1 MKKPA
6 IIQIISR
13 YAPAPNRSGPFTYLF
28 DVMVF
33 LASQG
38 YTLDF
43 VILDPWFKEERLDA
57 TIRQIATVT
66 IMRLETPNVSLTT
79 PSLKMLL
86 RPIYTSLPTQILRP
100 VRALWYRFR
109 NQPIPG
115 IHRHDAPA
123 TPEEKQFIS
132 QRIAEI
138 QPEIVFA
145 NHTCLGNLFEDH
157 ELFQG
162 RLTAIITHHIES
174 QRTADFQ
181 QARLSVRHDAAWG
194 IEQEKA
200 LLQYAD
206 TLVAIQLDD
215 AKVLQQL
222 SPSADVLVVPM
233 SARLIP
239 HNPSEQIP
247 GRCLFVGSSID
258 HNVHGMTWFLRE
270 VWPLV
275 FAKEPQVTL
284 HICGTVC
291 ESLTQFAAPN
301 IQLLGR
307 VDDLNA
313 EYGAAQVC
321 LIPLIAGSGLKI
333 KLVEAFSHGRACV
346 STSVGVQGVRELA
359 NRAVFVADAPPEFAA
374 AVVRLLKQPETRTA
388 MEKNAR
394 QYVMERLTPE
404 QAYRPLLDRFQQFY
418 ARHERQTL

>member
-43 VILDPWFKEERLDA
+43 VILDPWFKEERLDP

-86 RPIYTSLPTQILRP
+86 RPIYTSLPTQILHPIRTF
-100 VRALWYRFR
+100 WYRIR
-109 NQPIPG
+109 NKPIPG
-115 IHRHDAPA
+115 LHRHDAPA
-123 TPEEKQFIS
+123 TPEEKRFIS

-138 QPEIVFA
+138 QPDIVLA
-145 NHTCLGNLFEDH
+145 NHSCLGRLFEDR

-174 QRTADFQ
+174 QRTADFR
-181 QARLSVRHDAAWG
+181 QARLSVRHDAAWE

-206 TLVAIQLDD
+206 ILVAIQQDD
-215 AKVLQQL
+215 AEVLRQL

-239 HNPSEQIP
+239 HNPSEQIS

-275 FAKEPQVTL
+275 FAKEPQATL

-291 ESLTQFAAPN
+291 DALQAFATPN
-301 IQLLGR
+301 VRLLGR
-307 VDDLNA
+307 VENLNA
-313 EYGAAQVC
+313 EYGAAHVC

-333 KLVEAFSHGRACV
+333 KLVEALSHGRACV
-346 STSVGVQGVRELA
+346 STSVGVQGVRELE
-359 NRAVFVADAPPEFAA
+359 NRAALVADTPADFAA
-374 AVVRLLKQPETRTA
+374 AVVRLLKQPETRNS
-388 MEKNAR
+388 MENDAR
-394 QYVMERLTPE
+394 RYVMEKLTPE
-404 QAYRPLLDRFQQFY
+404 HAYRPLLDRFQQFY
-418 ARHERQTL
+418 AR